1 MESLNL
7 KPAPEAD
14 RRTLARR
21 LSLDLTGLPPTPEWV
36 DAFEADSAPGAYE
49 RWVDRLMST
58 PQYGERMAN
67 GWLDLVRFADTVGYH
82 SDNPRNI
89 WPYRDYVIRSFNNN
103 KPFDQFTREQL
114 AGDLLPNASMEA
126 RVASG
131 FNRLLLTTEEG
142 GAQEKDYESR
152 YLTDRVRAVGTVWMG
167 QTIGCAQCHDHK
179 FDPITARDFYS
190 MGAFFA
196 DVKEA
201 IIGRREDGML
211 VPTEPQAG
219 ELARRTTEAQ
229 RLKERFEGPY
239 PELEGAFGRW
249 RQERLDALRSDSLW
263 TAVAPAS
270 ADSTGGATVTIRDD
284 RSVLIGGKSLD
295 TDSTVVRFTSL
306 PERVVGVRVD
316 VLPDK
321 SLPSQGPGRAG
332 NGNFVLTEVVARV
345 VREGTPARIVAF
357 DSVWASHEQTVS
369 ADKNPYGKWSAASV
383 IDQDARGTFAGW
395 AILPEAGKPAQLRLR
410 LKEPLSLASGERLE
424 IELQQKHGHGNHTLG
439 CFRIGMA
446 TDAAAVVPPTVPLPN
461 ADLAE
466 RLKVDPAARTPE
478 QSAKLWSEF
487 KAAAPQLAD
496 LRTQRAAADKAR
508 ADFEGTLP
516 RTLITERSE
525 KPRTVRVLPRGNWLI
540 ETGEIMEP
548 AIPSHFRPTAQAASD
563 RRLNRLDLANWLV
576 SPENPLTARVVVNR
590 YWRQFFGTGLSKVID
605 DFGAQGEPPRY
616 PELLDWLAAEFR
628 ESGWDVKNLVRLM
641 VTSRTYRQSSSAPRE
656 FLARDPDNRDLAR
669 QGRWRIEAEQVRDSA
684 LQVSGL
690 LVPRIGGPSVR
701 PYQPDGYWENLNFPQ
716 RGYDASSGGDQYRR
730 GLYTWWQRSYVH
742 PSMLAF
748 DAATREECAAERNRS
763 NIPQQALVLL
773 NDPSYVEAARSF
785 AARILREKLWRRRGT
800 THLGLASGALPR
812 STRLRGR
819 AASPARIPADC
830 LRQGPG
836 GGFEIHPDRQGSD
849 ASRLGSRSMG
859 SLDRCGPCPPQPSR
873 DHHPFLTMSPS
884 TEIRQFLQQ
893 QQTRRLFL
901 GRASQGLGALALG
914 SILQPRILEAASAAR
929 TVSGAVAPL
938 HFPAKAR
945 RVIWLSMAGGPSHL
959 ETFDPKPKLAEMHGK
974 PMPESFT
981 KGKQIA
987 QLQGQKLVCYGPQ
1000 LPFKRFGKAGVEL
1013 CDLFTQLGSVSDEI
1027 CWVRSMTSEA
1037 INHDPAHM
1045 FMNTGSQIA
1054 GRPSMGSWVTYGL
1067 GSEAENLPGFV
1078 VLTSLGRGGQ
1088 NQPIAARQWAPGMLP
1103 SRFQGCTCEARAIR

>member
-1 MESLNL
+1 MNARAFRSLARWVVIAALGCGPMAAAAAPASATTAGPVQFNRDIRPILSDHCFSCHGPDVQKMKGGLRLDVREAALRPAKSGKKAILPRDAAGSELVHRLLTDDADELMPPPEAHKPLKPEQKALLQRWIAEGAEYQGHWAYQPILRPSVPPGAEGEGGIDRWVRTHWDSVGL

-21 LSLDLTGLPPTPEWV
+21 LSLDLTGLPATPEMV
-36 DAFEADSAPGAYE
+36 ATFEADTAPGAYE
-49 RWVDRLMST
+49 RMVDRLMSS
-58 PQYGERMAN
+58 PQYGERMAI
-67 GWLDLVRFADTVGYH
+67 GWLDVVRFADTIGYH
-82 SDNPRNI
+82 SDTPRNI

-114 AGDLLPNASMEA
+114 AGDLFPNPTMEE

-211 VPTEPQAG
+211 VPTESQAR
-219 ELARRTTEAQ
+219 ELARLTHEAE
-229 RLKERFEGPY
+229 RLKSQFEGPH
-239 PELEGAFGRW
+239 PKLESAFGRW
-249 RQERLDALRSDSLW
+249 RQERLEALRSDSLW
-263 TAVAPAS
+263 TATAPVS

-284 RSVLIGGKSLD
+284 RSVLIGGKKPD
-295 TDSTVVRFTSL
+295 TDSTVVRFAAL
-306 PERVVGVRVD
+306 PERVVGVRVE

-321 SLPSQGPGRAG
+321 SLPSQGPGRSG

-345 VREGTPARIVAF
+345 VRDGAPARDLAF
-357 DSVWASHEQTVS
+357 ESAWASHEQTVS

-383 IDQDARGTFAGW
+383 IDHDARGTFAGW
-395 AILPEAGKPAQLRLR
+395 AILPEAGKPSQLRLR
-410 LKEPLSLASGERLE
+410 LKEPLTLASGERLE
-424 IELQQKHGHGNHTLG
+424 IELQQKHGHGHHTLG
-439 CFRIGMA
+439 CFRLGVA
-446 TDAAAVVPPTVPLPN
+446 TDPAAVVPPTVPLPN

-466 RLKVDPAARTPE
+466 RLKVDPSARTPE
-478 QSAKLWSEF
+478 QSAKLWAEF
-487 KAAAPQLAD
+487 KAVAPELAD
-496 LRTQRAAADKAR
+496 LRAQRTAADKAR
-508 ADFEGTLP
+508 ADFEGTIP
-516 RTLITERSE
+516 RTLVTERSE

-548 AIPSHFRPTAQAASD
+548 AIPAQFRPASRAVSD
-563 RRLNRLDLANWLV
+563 RRLNRLDLADWLV

-590 YWRQFFGTGLSKVID
+590 FWRQFFGTGLSKVLD
-605 DFGAQGEPPRY
+605 DFGAQGEPPRH

-628 ESGWDVKNLVRLM
+628 DSGWDVKHLVRLM
-641 VTSRTYRQSSSAPRE
+641 VTSRTYRQSSNASRE
-656 FLARDPDNRDLAR
+656 LLARDPENRDLAR
-669 QGRWRIEAEQVRDSA
+669 QGRWRIEAEMVRDSA

-785 AARILREKLWRRRGT
+785 AARILREGSGDDTARLTWAWRQA
-800 THLGLASGALPR
+800 LARAPLDSELSAL
-812 STRLRGR
+812 
-819 AASPARIPADC
+819 
-830 LRQGPG
+830 
-836 GGFEIHPDRQGSD
+836 
-849 ASRLGSRSMG
+849 
-859 SLDRCGPCPPQPSR
+859 
-873 DHHPFLTMSPS
+873 
-884 TEIRQFLQQ
+884 
-893 QQTRRLFL
+893 RRLLETQRTAF
-901 GRASQGLGALALG
+901 AKD
-914 SILQPRILEAASAAR
+914 PEAAAQFTR
-929 TVSGAVAPL
+929 T
-938 HFPAKAR
+938 
-945 RVIWLSMAGGPSHL
+945 
-959 ETFDPKPKLAEMHGK
+959 
-974 PMPESFT
+974 
-981 KGKQIA
+981 
-987 QLQGQKLVCYGPQ
+987 
-1000 LPFKRFGKAGVEL
+1000 GKAPTPAGL
-1013 CDLFTQLGSVSDEI
+1013 
-1027 CWVRSMTSEA
+1027 
-1037 INHDPAHM
+1037 DP
-1045 FMNTGSQIA
+1045 
-1054 GRPSMGSWVTYGL
+1054 V
-1067 GSEAENLPGFV
+1067 
-1078 VLTSLGRGGQ
+1078 
-1088 NQPIAARQWAPGMLP
+1088 QWAAW
-1103 SRFQGCTCEARAIR
+1103 TDVARALLNLHETITRS

>member
-1 MESLNL
+1 MAAAAAPASATTAGPIQFNRDIRPILSDHCFSCHGPDVQKMKGGLRLDVREAALRPAKSGKKAILPRDAAGSELVHRLLTDDADELMPPPEAHKPLKPEQKALLQRWIAEGAEYQGHWAYQPILRPSVPSGAEGEGGIDRWVRTHLDSVGL

-21 LSLDLTGLPPTPEWV
+21 LSLDLTGLPATPEMV
-36 DAFEADSAPGAYE
+36 ATFEADNAPGAYE
-49 RWVDRLMST
+49 RMVDRLMAS
-58 PQYGERMAN
+58 PQYGERMAI
-67 GWLDLVRFADTVGYH
+67 GWLDVVRFADTIGYH
-82 SDNPRNI
+82 SDTPRNI

-114 AGDLLPNASMEA
+114 AGDLFPNPTMEE

-211 VPTEPQAG
+211 VPTETQAP
-219 ELARRTTEAQ
+219 ELARLMAEAQ
-229 RLKERFEGPY
+229 RLKEQFESPH
-239 PELEGAFGRW
+239 PELESAFGRW
-249 RQERLDALRSDSLW
+249 RQERLEALRSDSLW
-263 TAVAPAS
+263 TATAPAS

-284 RSVLIGGKSLD
+284 RSVLIGGKKPD
-295 TDSTVVRFTSL
+295 TDSTVVRFAAL
-306 PERVVGVRVD
+306 PERVVGVRVE

-321 SLPSQGPGRAG
+321 SLPSQGPGRSG

-345 VREGTPARIVAF
+345 VRDGAPARDLAF
-357 DSVWASHEQTVS
+357 ESAWASHEQTVS

-383 IDQDARGTFAGW
+383 IDHDARGTFAGW
-395 AILPEAGKPAQLRLR
+395 AILPEAGKPSQLRLR
-410 LKEPLSLASGERLE
+410 LKEPLTLASGERLE
-424 IELQQKHGHGNHTLG
+424 IELQQKHGHGHHTLG
-439 CFRIGMA
+439 CFRLGVA
-446 TDAAAVVPPTVPLPN
+446 TDPAAVVPPTVPLPN

-466 RLKVDPAARTPE
+466 RLKVDPSARTPE
-478 QSAKLWSEF
+478 QSAKLWAEF
-487 KAAAPQLAD
+487 KAVAPELAD
-496 LRTQRAAADKAR
+496 LRAQRAAADKAR
-508 ADFEGTLP
+508 ADFEGTIP
-516 RTLITERSE
+516 RTLVTERSE

-548 AIPSHFRPTAQAASD
+548 AIPAQFRPASRAVSD
-563 RRLNRLDLANWLV
+563 RRLNRLDLADWLV

-590 YWRQFFGTGLSKVID
+590 FWRQFFGTGLSKVLD
-605 DFGAQGEPPRY
+605 DFGAQGEPPRH

-628 ESGWDVKNLVRLM
+628 DSGWDVKHLVRLM
-641 VTSRTYRQSSSAPRE
+641 VTSRTYRQSSNASRE
-656 FLARDPDNRDLAR
+656 LLARDPENRDLAR
-669 QGRWRIEAEQVRDSA
+669 QGRWRIEAEMVRDSA

-785 AARILREKLWRRRGT
+785 AARILREGSGDDTARLTWAWRQA
-800 THLGLASGALPR
+800 LARAPLDSELSAL
-812 STRLRGR
+812 
-819 AASPARIPADC
+819 
-830 LRQGPG
+830 
-836 GGFEIHPDRQGSD
+836 
-849 ASRLGSRSMG
+849 
-859 SLDRCGPCPPQPSR
+859 
-873 DHHPFLTMSPS
+873 
-884 TEIRQFLQQ
+884 
-893 QQTRRLFL
+893 RRLLETQRTAF
-901 GRASQGLGALALG
+901 AKD
-914 SILQPRILEAASAAR
+914 PEAAAQFTR
-929 TVSGAVAPL
+929 T
-938 HFPAKAR
+938 
-945 RVIWLSMAGGPSHL
+945 
-959 ETFDPKPKLAEMHGK
+959 
-974 PMPESFT
+974 
-981 KGKQIA
+981 
-987 QLQGQKLVCYGPQ
+987 
-1000 LPFKRFGKAGVEL
+1000 GKAPTPAGL
-1013 CDLFTQLGSVSDEI
+1013 
-1027 CWVRSMTSEA
+1027 
-1037 INHDPAHM
+1037 DP
-1045 FMNTGSQIA
+1045 
-1054 GRPSMGSWVTYGL
+1054 V
-1067 GSEAENLPGFV
+1067 
-1078 VLTSLGRGGQ
+1078 
-1088 NQPIAARQWAPGMLP
+1088 QWAAW
-1103 SRFQGCTCEARAIR
+1103 TDVARALLNLHETITRS

>member
-1 MESLNL
+1 MAAAAAPASATTAGPIQFNRDIRPILSDHCFSCHGPDVQKMKGGLRLDVREAALRPAKSGKKAILPRDAAGSELVHRLLTDDADELMPPPEAHKPLKPEQKALLQRWIAEGAEYQGHWAYQPILRPSVPSGAEGEGGIDRWVRTHLDSVGL

-21 LSLDLTGLPPTPEWV
+21 LSLDLTGLPATPEMV
-36 DAFEADSAPGAYE
+36 ATFEADNAPGAYE
-49 RWVDRLMST
+49 RMVDRLMAS
-58 PQYGERMAN
+58 PQYGERMAI
-67 GWLDLVRFADTVGYH
+67 GWLDVVRFADTIGYH
-82 SDNPRNI
+82 SDTPRNI

-114 AGDLLPNASMEA
+114 AGDLFPNPTMEE

-211 VPTEPQAG
+211 VPTETQAP
-219 ELARRTTEAQ
+219 ELARLMAEAQ
-229 RLKERFEGPY
+229 RLKEQFESPH
-239 PELEGAFGRW
+239 PELESAFGRW
-249 RQERLDALRSDSLW
+249 RQERLEALRSDSLW
-263 TAVAPAS
+263 TATAPAS

-284 RSVLIGGKSLD
+284 RSVLIGGKKPD
-295 TDSTVVRFTSL
+295 TDSTVVRFAAL
-306 PERVVGVRVD
+306 PERVVGVRVE

-321 SLPSQGPGRAG
+321 SLPSQGPGRSG

-345 VREGTPARIVAF
+345 VRDGAPARDLAF
-357 DSVWASHEQTVS
+357 ESAWASHEQTVS

-383 IDQDARGTFAGW
+383 IDHDARGTFAGW
-395 AILPEAGKPAQLRLR
+395 AILPEAGKPSQLRLR
-410 LKEPLSLASGERLE
+410 LKEPLTLASGERLE
-424 IELQQKHGHGNHTLG
+424 IELQQKHGHGHHTLG
-439 CFRIGMA
+439 CFRLGVA
-446 TDAAAVVPPTVPLPN
+446 TDPAAVVPPTVPLPN

-466 RLKVDPAARTPE
+466 RLKVDPSARTPE
-478 QSAKLWSEF
+478 QSAKLWAEF
-487 KAAAPQLAD
+487 KAVAPELAD
-496 LRTQRAAADKAR
+496 LRAQRAAADKAR
-508 ADFEGTLP
+508 ADFEGTIP
-516 RTLITERSE
+516 RTLVTERSE

-548 AIPSHFRPTAQAASD
+548 AIPAQFRPASRAVSD
-563 RRLNRLDLANWLV
+563 RRLNRLDLADWLV

-590 YWRQFFGTGLSKVID
+590 FWRQFFGTGLSKVLD
-605 DFGAQGEPPRY
+605 DFGAQGEPPRH

-628 ESGWDVKNLVRLM
+628 DSGWDVKHLVRLM
-641 VTSRTYRQSSSAPRE
+641 VTSRTYRQSSNASRE
-656 FLARDPDNRDLAR
+656 LLARDPENRELAR
-669 QGRWRIEAEQVRDSA
+669 QGRWRIEAEMVRDSA

-785 AARILREKLWRRRGT
+785 AARILREGSGDDSERLIWAWRQA
-800 THLGLASGALPR
+800 LARAPLDSELSAL
-812 STRLRGR
+812 
-819 AASPARIPADC
+819 
-830 LRQGPG
+830 
-836 GGFEIHPDRQGSD
+836 
-849 ASRLGSRSMG
+849 
-859 SLDRCGPCPPQPSR
+859 
-873 DHHPFLTMSPS
+873 
-884 TEIRQFLQQ
+884 
-893 QQTRRLFL
+893 RRLLETQRTAF
-901 GRASQGLGALALG
+901 AKD
-914 SILQPRILEAASAAR
+914 PEAAAQFTR
-929 TVSGAVAPL
+929 T
-938 HFPAKAR
+938 
-945 RVIWLSMAGGPSHL
+945 
-959 ETFDPKPKLAEMHGK
+959 
-974 PMPESFT
+974 
-981 KGKQIA
+981 
-987 QLQGQKLVCYGPQ
+987 
-1000 LPFKRFGKAGVEL
+1000 GKAPTPAGL
-1013 CDLFTQLGSVSDEI
+1013 
-1027 CWVRSMTSEA
+1027 
-1037 INHDPAHM
+1037 DP
-1045 FMNTGSQIA
+1045 
-1054 GRPSMGSWVTYGL
+1054 V
-1067 GSEAENLPGFV
+1067 
-1078 VLTSLGRGGQ
+1078 
-1088 NQPIAARQWAPGMLP
+1088 QWAAW
-1103 SRFQGCTCEARAIR
+1103 TDVARALLNLHETITRS

>member
-1 MESLNL
+1 MAAAAAAASATTAGPVQFNRDIRSILSDHCFSCHGPDVQKMKGGLRLDVREAALRPAKSGKKAILPRDAAGSELVHRLLTDDADELMPPPEAHKPLKPEQKALLQRWIAEGAEYQGHWAYQPIVRPSVPPGPEGEGGIDRWVRSHLDSAGL

-21 LSLDLTGLPPTPEWV
+21 LSLDLTGLPATPEMV
-36 DAFEADSAPGAYE
+36 ATFEADTAPGAYE
-49 RWVDRLMST
+49 RMVDRLMSS
-58 PQYGERMAN
+58 PQYGERMAI
-67 GWLDLVRFADTVGYH
+67 GWLDVVRFADTIGYH
-82 SDNPRNI
+82 SDTPRNI

-114 AGDLLPNASMEA
+114 AGDLFPNPTLEE

-196 DVKEA
+196 DVKET

-211 VPTEPQAG
+211 VPTEPQAR
-219 ELARRTTEAQ
+219 ELARLTHEAE
-229 RLKERFEGPY
+229 RLKSQFEGPH
-239 PELEGAFGRW
+239 PKLESAFGRW
-249 RQERLDALRSDSLW
+249 RQERLEALRSDSLW
-263 TAVAPAS
+263 TATAPTS

-284 RSVLIGGKSLD
+284 RSVLIGGKNPD
-295 TDSTVVRFTSL
+295 TDSTVVRFASL
-306 PERVVGVRVD
+306 PERVVGVRVE

-345 VREGTPARIVAF
+345 VRDGVPARDLAF
-357 DSVWASHEQTVS
+357 ESAWASHEQTVS

-383 IDQDARGTFAGW
+383 IDHDARGTFAGW
-395 AILPEAGKPAQLRLR
+395 AILPEADKPSQLRLR
-410 LKEPLSLASGERLE
+410 LKEPLTLASGERLE
-424 IELQQKHGHGNHTLG
+424 IELQQKHGHGHHTLG
-439 CFRIGMA
+439 CFRLGVA
-446 TDAAAVVPPTVPLPN
+446 TDSAAVVPPTVPLPS
-461 ADLAE
+461 ADLAD
-466 RLKVDPAARTPE
+466 RLKVDPSARTPE
-478 QSAKLWSEF
+478 QSAKLWAEF
-487 KAAAPQLAD
+487 KAVAPELAD
-496 LRTQRAAADKAR
+496 LRAQRTAADKAR
-508 ADFEGTLP
+508 ADFEGTIP
-516 RTLITERSE
+516 RTLVTERSE

-548 AIPSHFRPTAQAASD
+548 AIPAQFRPASRAVSD
-563 RRLNRLDLANWLV
+563 RRLNRLDLADWLV

-641 VTSRTYRQSSSAPRE
+641 VTSRTYRQSSSASRE

-785 AARILREKLWRRRGT
+785 AARILREGSGDDTARLTWAWRQA
-800 THLGLASGALPR
+800 LARAPLDSELSAL
-812 STRLRGR
+812 
-819 AASPARIPADC
+819 
-830 LRQGPG
+830 
-836 GGFEIHPDRQGSD
+836 
-849 ASRLGSRSMG
+849 
-859 SLDRCGPCPPQPSR
+859 
-873 DHHPFLTMSPS
+873 
-884 TEIRQFLQQ
+884 
-893 QQTRRLFL
+893 RRLL
-901 GRASQGLGALALG
+901 ESQRTAFAKD
-914 SILQPRILEAASAAR
+914 PEAAAQ
-929 TVSGAVAPL
+929 
-938 HFPAKAR
+938 
-945 RVIWLSMAGGPSHL
+945 
-959 ETFDPKPKLAEMHGK
+959 
-974 PMPESFT
+974 FT
-981 KGKQIA
+981 QT
-987 QLQGQKLVCYGPQ
+987 
-1000 LPFKRFGKAGVEL
+1000 GKAPTPAGL
-1013 CDLFTQLGSVSDEI
+1013 
-1027 CWVRSMTSEA
+1027 
-1037 INHDPAHM
+1037 DP
-1045 FMNTGSQIA
+1045 
-1054 GRPSMGSWVTYGL
+1054 V
-1067 GSEAENLPGFV
+1067 
-1078 VLTSLGRGGQ
+1078 
-1088 NQPIAARQWAPGMLP
+1088 QWAAW
-1103 SRFQGCTCEARAIR
+1103 TDVARALLNLHETITRS

>member
-1 MESLNL
+1 MAAAAAAASATTAGPVQFNRDIRPILSDHCFSCHGPDVQKMKGGLRLDVREAALRPAKSGKKAILPRDAAGSELVHRLLTDDADELMPPPEAHKPLKPEQKALLQRWIAEGAEYQGHWAYQPIVRPSVPPGPEGEGGIDRWVRSHLDSAGL

-21 LSLDLTGLPPTPEWV
+21 LSLDLTGLPATPEMV
-36 DAFEADSAPGAYE
+36 ATFEADNASGAYE
-49 RWVDRLMST
+49 RMVDRLMSS
-58 PQYGERMAN
+58 PQYGERMAI
-67 GWLDLVRFADTVGYH
+67 GWLDVVRFADTIGYH
-82 SDNPRNI
+82 SDTPRNI

-114 AGDLLPNASMEA
+114 AGDLFPNPTMEE

-211 VPTEPQAG
+211 VPTEPQAR
-219 ELARRTTEAQ
+219 ELARLTHEAE
-229 RLKERFEGPY
+229 RLKSQFEGPH
-239 PELEGAFGRW
+239 PKLESAFGRW
-249 RQERLDALRSDSLW
+249 RQERLEALRSDSLW
-263 TAVAPAS
+263 TATAPTS

-284 RSVLIGGKSLD
+284 RSVLIGGKNPD
-295 TDSTVVRFTSL
+295 TDSTVVRFASL
-306 PERVVGVRVD
+306 PERVVGVRVE

-345 VREGTPARIVAF
+345 VRDGAPARDLAF
-357 DSVWASHEQTVS
+357 ESAWASHEQTVS

-383 IDQDARGTFAGW
+383 IDHDARGTFAGW
-395 AILPEAGKPAQLRLR
+395 AILPEAGKPSQLRLR
-410 LKEPLSLASGERLE
+410 LKEPLTLASGERLE
-424 IELQQKHGHGNHTLG
+424 IELQQKHGHGHHTLG
-439 CFRIGMA
+439 CFRLGVA
-446 TDAAAVVPPTVPLPN
+446 TDPAAVVPPTVPLPN

-466 RLKVDPAARTPE
+466 RLKVDPSARTPE
-478 QSAKLWSEF
+478 QSAKLWAEF
-487 KAAAPQLAD
+487 KAAAPELAD
-496 LRTQRAAADKAR
+496 LRAQRTAADKAR
-508 ADFEGTLP
+508 ADFEGTIP
-516 RTLITERSE
+516 RTLVTERSE

-548 AIPSHFRPTAQAASD
+548 AIPAQFRPASRAVSD
-563 RRLNRLDLANWLV
+563 RRLNRLDLADWLV

-590 YWRQFFGTGLSKVID
+590 FWRQFFGTGLSKVLD
-605 DFGAQGEPPRY
+605 DFGAQGEPPRH
-616 PELLDWLAAEFR
+616 PELLDWLAVEFR
-628 ESGWDVKNLVRLM
+628 ESGWDVKHLVRLM
-641 VTSRTYRQSSSAPRE
+641 VTSRTYRQSSNASRE
-656 FLARDPDNRDLAR
+656 LLARDPENRDLAR
-669 QGRWRIEAEQVRDSA
+669 QGRWRIEAEMVRDSA

-785 AARILREKLWRRRGT
+785 AARILREGSGDDTARLTWAWRQA
-800 THLGLASGALPR
+800 LARAPLDSELSAL
-812 STRLRGR
+812 
-819 AASPARIPADC
+819 
-830 LRQGPG
+830 
-836 GGFEIHPDRQGSD
+836 
-849 ASRLGSRSMG
+849 
-859 SLDRCGPCPPQPSR
+859 
-873 DHHPFLTMSPS
+873 
-884 TEIRQFLQQ
+884 
-893 QQTRRLFL
+893 RRLL
-901 GRASQGLGALALG
+901 ESQRTAFAKD
-914 SILQPRILEAASAAR
+914 PEAAAQ
-929 TVSGAVAPL
+929 
-938 HFPAKAR
+938 
-945 RVIWLSMAGGPSHL
+945 
-959 ETFDPKPKLAEMHGK
+959 
-974 PMPESFT
+974 FT
-981 KGKQIA
+981 QT
-987 QLQGQKLVCYGPQ
+987 
-1000 LPFKRFGKAGVEL
+1000 GKAPTPAGL
-1013 CDLFTQLGSVSDEI
+1013 
-1027 CWVRSMTSEA
+1027 
-1037 INHDPAHM
+1037 DP
-1045 FMNTGSQIA
+1045 
-1054 GRPSMGSWVTYGL
+1054 V
-1067 GSEAENLPGFV
+1067 
-1078 VLTSLGRGGQ
+1078 
-1088 NQPIAARQWAPGMLP
+1088 QWAAW
-1103 SRFQGCTCEARAIR
+1103 TDVARALLNLHETITRS

>member
-1 MESLNL
+1 MNARAFRSLARWVVIAALGCGPMAAAAAPASATTAGPVQFNRDIRPILSDHCFSCHGPDVQKMKGGLRLDVREAALRPAKSGKKAILPRDAAGSELVHRLLTDDADELMPPPEAHKPLKPEQKALLQRWIAEGAEYQGHWAYQPILRPSVPPGAEGEGGIDRWVRTHWDSVGL

-21 LSLDLTGLPPTPEWV
+21 LSLDLTGLPATPEMV
-36 DAFEADSAPGAYE
+36 ATFEADTAPGAYE
-49 RWVDRLMST
+49 RMVDRLMSS
-58 PQYGERMAN
+58 PQYGERMAI
-67 GWLDLVRFADTVGYH
+67 GWLDVVRFADTIGYH
-82 SDNPRNI
+82 SDTPRNI

-114 AGDLLPNASMEA
+114 AGDLFPNPTMEE

-211 VPTEPQAG
+211 VPTESQAR
-219 ELARRTTEAQ
+219 ELARLTHEAE
-229 RLKERFEGPY
+229 RLKSQFEGPH
-239 PELEGAFGRW
+239 PKLESAFGRW
-249 RQERLDALRSDSLW
+249 RQERLEALRSDSLW
-263 TAVAPAS
+263 TATAPVS

-284 RSVLIGGKSLD
+284 RSVLIGGKKPD
-295 TDSTVVRFTSL
+295 TDSTVVRFAAL
-306 PERVVGVRVD
+306 PERVVGVRVE

-321 SLPSQGPGRAG
+321 SLPSQGPGRSG

-345 VREGTPARIVAF
+345 VRDGAPARDLAF
-357 DSVWASHEQTVS
+357 ESAWASHEQTVS

-383 IDQDARGTFAGW
+383 IDHDARGTFAGW
-395 AILPEAGKPAQLRLR
+395 AILPEAGKPSQLRLR
-410 LKEPLSLASGERLE
+410 LKESLTLASGERLE
-424 IELQQKHGHGNHTLG
+424 IELQQKHGHGHHTLG
-439 CFRIGMA
+439 CFRLGVA
-446 TDAAAVVPPTVPLPN
+446 TDPAAVVPPTVPLPN

-466 RLKVDPAARTPE
+466 RLKVDPSARTPE
-478 QSAKLWSEF
+478 QSAKLWAEF
-487 KAAAPQLAD
+487 KAVAPELAD
-496 LRTQRAAADKAR
+496 LRAQRTAADKAR
-508 ADFEGTLP
+508 ADFEGTIP
-516 RTLITERSE
+516 RTLVTERSE

-548 AIPSHFRPTAQAASD
+548 AIPAQFRPASRAVSD
-563 RRLNRLDLANWLV
+563 RRLNRLDLADWLV

-590 YWRQFFGTGLSKVID
+590 FWRQFFGTGLSKVLD
-605 DFGAQGEPPRY
+605 DFGAQGEPPRH

-628 ESGWDVKNLVRLM
+628 DSGWDVKHLVRLM
-641 VTSRTYRQSSSAPRE
+641 VTSRTYRQSSNASRE
-656 FLARDPDNRDLAR
+656 LLARDPENRDLAR
-669 QGRWRIEAEQVRDSA
+669 QGRWRIEAEMVRDSA

-785 AARILREKLWRRRGT
+785 AARILREGSGDDTARLTWAWRQA
-800 THLGLASGALPR
+800 LARAPLDSELSAL
-812 STRLRGR
+812 
-819 AASPARIPADC
+819 
-830 LRQGPG
+830 
-836 GGFEIHPDRQGSD
+836 
-849 ASRLGSRSMG
+849 
-859 SLDRCGPCPPQPSR
+859 
-873 DHHPFLTMSPS
+873 
-884 TEIRQFLQQ
+884 
-893 QQTRRLFL
+893 RRLLETQRTAF
-901 GRASQGLGALALG
+901 AKD
-914 SILQPRILEAASAAR
+914 PEAAAQFTR
-929 TVSGAVAPL
+929 T
-938 HFPAKAR
+938 
-945 RVIWLSMAGGPSHL
+945 
-959 ETFDPKPKLAEMHGK
+959 
-974 PMPESFT
+974 
-981 KGKQIA
+981 
-987 QLQGQKLVCYGPQ
+987 
-1000 LPFKRFGKAGVEL
+1000 GKAPTPAGL
-1013 CDLFTQLGSVSDEI
+1013 
-1027 CWVRSMTSEA
+1027 
-1037 INHDPAHM
+1037 DP
-1045 FMNTGSQIA
+1045 
-1054 GRPSMGSWVTYGL
+1054 V
-1067 GSEAENLPGFV
+1067 
-1078 VLTSLGRGGQ
+1078 
-1088 NQPIAARQWAPGMLP
+1088 QWAAW
-1103 SRFQGCTCEARAIR
+1103 TDVARALLNLHETITRS

>member
-1 MESLNL
+1 MAAAAAAASATTAGPVQFNRDIRPILSDHCFSCHGPDVQKMKGGLRLDVREAALRPAKSGKKAILPRDAAGSELVHRLLTDDADELMPPPEAHKPLKPEQKALLQRWIAEGAEYQGHWAYQPIVRPSVPPGPEGEGGIDRWVRSHLDSAGL

-21 LSLDLTGLPPTPEWV
+21 LSLDLTGLPATPEMV
-36 DAFEADSAPGAYE
+36 ATFEADTAPGAYE
-49 RWVDRLMST
+49 RMVDRLMSS
-58 PQYGERMAN
+58 PQYGERMAI
-67 GWLDLVRFADTVGYH
+67 GWLDVVRFADTIGYH
-82 SDNPRNI
+82 SDTPRNI

-114 AGDLLPNASMEA
+114 AGDLFPNPTMEE

-211 VPTEPQAG
+211 VPTEPQAR
-219 ELARRTTEAQ
+219 ELTRLTHEAE
-229 RLKERFEGPY
+229 RLKSQFEGPH
-239 PELEGAFGRW
+239 PKLESAFGRW
-249 RQERLDALRSDSLW
+249 RQERLEALRSDSLW
-263 TAVAPAS
+263 TATAPTS

-284 RSVLIGGKSLD
+284 RSVLIGGKNPD
-295 TDSTVVRFTSL
+295 TDNTVVRFASL
-306 PERVVGVRVD
+306 PERVVGVRVE

-345 VREGTPARIVAF
+345 VRDGAPARDLAF
-357 DSVWASHEQTVS
+357 ESAWASHEQTVS

-383 IDQDARGTFAGW
+383 IDHDARGTFAGW
-395 AILPEAGKPAQLRLR
+395 AILPEAGKPSQLRLR
-410 LKEPLSLASGERLE
+410 LKEPLTLASGERLE
-424 IELQQKHGHGNHTLG
+424 IELQQKHGHGHHTLG
-439 CFRIGMA
+439 CFRLGVA
-446 TDAAAVVPPTVPLPN
+446 TDPAAVVPPTVPLPN

-466 RLKVDPAARTPE
+466 RLKVDPSARTPE

-487 KAAAPQLAD
+487 KAAAPELAD
-496 LRTQRAAADKAR
+496 LRAQRTAADKAR
-508 ADFEGTLP
+508 ADFEGTIP
-516 RTLITERSE
+516 RTLVTERSE

-548 AIPSHFRPTAQAASD
+548 AIPAQFRPASRAVSD
-563 RRLNRLDLANWLV
+563 RRLNRLDLADWLV

-590 YWRQFFGTGLSKVID
+590 FWRQFFGTGLSKVLD
-605 DFGAQGEPPRY
+605 DFGAQGEPPRH
-616 PELLDWLAAEFR
+616 PELLDWLAVEFR
-628 ESGWDVKNLVRLM
+628 ESGWDVKHLVRLM
-641 VTSRTYRQSSSAPRE
+641 VTSRTYRQTSSASRE
-656 FLARDPDNRDLAR
+656 LLARDPENRELAR
-669 QGRWRIEAEQVRDSA
+669 QGRWRIEAEMVRDSA

-785 AARILREKLWRRRGT
+785 AARILREGSGDDTARLTWAWRQA
-800 THLGLASGALPR
+800 LARAPLDSELSAL
-812 STRLRGR
+812 
-819 AASPARIPADC
+819 
-830 LRQGPG
+830 
-836 GGFEIHPDRQGSD
+836 
-849 ASRLGSRSMG
+849 
-859 SLDRCGPCPPQPSR
+859 
-873 DHHPFLTMSPS
+873 
-884 TEIRQFLQQ
+884 
-893 QQTRRLFL
+893 RRLL
-901 GRASQGLGALALG
+901 ESQRTAFAKD
-914 SILQPRILEAASAAR
+914 PEAAAQ
-929 TVSGAVAPL
+929 
-938 HFPAKAR
+938 
-945 RVIWLSMAGGPSHL
+945 
-959 ETFDPKPKLAEMHGK
+959 
-974 PMPESFT
+974 FT
-981 KGKQIA
+981 QT
-987 QLQGQKLVCYGPQ
+987 
-1000 LPFKRFGKAGVEL
+1000 GKAPTPAGL
-1013 CDLFTQLGSVSDEI
+1013 
-1027 CWVRSMTSEA
+1027 
-1037 INHDPAHM
+1037 DP
-1045 FMNTGSQIA
+1045 
-1054 GRPSMGSWVTYGL
+1054 V
-1067 GSEAENLPGFV
+1067 
-1078 VLTSLGRGGQ
+1078 
-1088 NQPIAARQWAPGMLP
+1088 QWAAW
-1103 SRFQGCTCEARAIR
+1103 TDVARALLNLHETITRS

>member
-1 MESLNL
+1 MNARAFRSLSRWVVTVALGCGPMAAAAAPASATTAGPIQFNRDIRPILSDHCFSCHGPDVQKMKGGLRLDTREAALRPAKSGKKAILPRDAAGSELVHRLLTDDADELMPPPEAHKPLKPEQKALLQRWIAEGAEYQGHWAYQPIVRPSVPPGAEGEGGIDRWVRAHLDSVGL

-21 LSLDLTGLPPTPEWV
+21 LSLDLTGLPANPETV
-36 DAFEADSAPGAYE
+36 AAFEADTVPGAYE
-49 RWVDRLMST
+49 RMVDRLMAS
-58 PQYGERMAN
+58 PQYGERMAI
-67 GWLDLVRFADTVGYH
+67 GWLDVVRFADTIGYH
-82 SDNPRNI
+82 SDTPRNI

-114 AGDLLPNASMEA
+114 AGDLFPNPTLEA

-179 FDPITARDFYS
+179 FDPISARDFYA

-211 VPTEPQAG
+211 VPTESQAR
-219 ELARRTTEAQ
+219 ELTRLTHEAE
-229 RLKERFEGPY
+229 RLKSQFEGPH
-239 PELEGAFGRW
+239 PKLESAFGRW
-249 RQERLDALRSDSLW
+249 RQERLEALLSDSLW
-263 TAVAPAS
+263 NATAPTS

-284 RSVLIGGKSLD
+284 RSVLIGGKNPD
-295 TDSTVVRFTSL
+295 TDNTVVRFASL
-306 PERVVGVRVD
+306 PERVVGVRLE

-345 VREGTPARIVAF
+345 VRDGAPARDLAF
-357 DSVWASHEQTVS
+357 ESAWASHEQTVS

-383 IDQDARGTFAGW
+383 IDHDARGTFAGW
-395 AILPEAGKPAQLRLR
+395 AILPEAGKPSQLRLR
-410 LKEPLSLASGERLE
+410 LKEPLTLASGERLE
-424 IELQQKHGHGNHTLG
+424 IELQQKHGHGHHTLG
-439 CFRIGMA
+439 CFRLGVA
-446 TDAAAVVPPTVPLPN
+446 TDPAAVVPPTVPLPN

-487 KAAAPQLAD
+487 KTVALELAD
-496 LRTQRAAADKAR
+496 LRAQRTAADKAR
-508 ADFEGTLP
+508 AEYEGTIP
-516 RTLITERSE
+516 RTLVTERSE

-548 AIPSHFRPTAQAASD
+548 AIPAQFRPASRAVSD
-563 RRLNRLDLANWLV
+563 RKLNRLDLADWLV

-590 YWRQFFGTGLSKVID
+590 FWRQFFGTGLSKVLD
-605 DFGAQGEPPRY
+605 DFGAQGEPPRH

-628 ESGWDVKNLVRLM
+628 DSGWDVKHLVRLM
-641 VTSRTYRQSSSAPRE
+641 VTSRTYRQSSTAPRE
-656 FLARDPDNRDLAR
+656 LLARDPENRELAR
-669 QGRWRIEAEQVRDSA
+669 QGRWRIEAEMVRDSA

-785 AARILREKLWRRRGT
+785 AARILREGSGDDTARLTWAWRQ
-800 THLGLASGALPR
+800 AL
-812 STRLRGR
+812 SR
-819 AASPARIPADC
+819 AP
-830 LRQGPG
+830 
-836 GGFEIHPDRQGSD
+836 
-849 ASRLGSRSMG
+849 
-859 SLDRCGPCPPQPSR
+859 LDSE
-873 DHHPFLTMSPS
+873 LSA
-884 TEIRQFLQQ
+884 L
-893 QQTRRLFL
+893 RRLL
-901 GRASQGLGALALG
+901 ESQRTAFAKD
-914 SILQPRILEAASAAR
+914 PEAASQ
-929 TVSGAVAPL
+929 
-938 HFPAKAR
+938 
-945 RVIWLSMAGGPSHL
+945 
-959 ETFDPKPKLAEMHGK
+959 
-974 PMPESFT
+974 FT
-981 KGKQIA
+981 QT
-987 QLQGQKLVCYGPQ
+987 
-1000 LPFKRFGKAGVEL
+1000 GKAPTPAGL
-1013 CDLFTQLGSVSDEI
+1013 
-1027 CWVRSMTSEA
+1027 
-1037 INHDPAHM
+1037 DP
-1045 FMNTGSQIA
+1045 I
-1054 GRPSMGSWVTYGL
+1054 
-1067 GSEAENLPGFV
+1067 
-1078 VLTSLGRGGQ
+1078 
-1088 NQPIAARQWAPGMLP
+1088 QWAAW
-1103 SRFQGCTCEARAIR
+1103 TDVARALLNLHETITRS

>member
-1 MESLNL
+1 MAAAAAAASATTAGPVQFNRDIRPILSDHCFSCHGPDVQKMKGGLRLDVREAALRPAKSGKKAILPRDAAGSELVHRLLTDDADELMPPPEAHKPLKPEQKALLQRWIAEGAEYQGHWAYQPIVRPSVPPGPEGEGGIDRWVRSHLDSAGL

-21 LSLDLTGLPPTPEWV
+21 LSLDLTGLPATPEMV
-36 DAFEADSAPGAYE
+36 ATFEADNAPGAYE
-49 RWVDRLMST
+49 RMVDRLMAT
-58 PQYGERMAN
+58 PQYGERMAI
-67 GWLDLVRFADTVGYH
+67 GWLDVVRFADTIGYH
-82 SDNPRNI
+82 SDTPRNI

-114 AGDLLPNASMEA
+114 AGDLFPNPTMEE

-211 VPTEPQAG
+211 VPTEPQAR
-219 ELARRTTEAQ
+219 ELARLTTEAE
-229 RLKERFEGPY
+229 RLKSQFEGPH
-239 PELEGAFGRW
+239 PKLESAFGRW
-249 RQERLDALRSDSLW
+249 RQERLEALRSDSLW
-263 TAVAPAS
+263 TATAPTS

-284 RSVLIGGKSLD
+284 RSVLIGGKNPD
-295 TDSTVVRFTSL
+295 TDSTLVRFASL
-306 PERVVGVRVD
+306 PERVVGVRVE

-345 VREGTPARIVAF
+345 VRDGVPARDIAF
-357 DSVWASHEQTVS
+357 ESAWASHEQTVS

-383 IDQDARGTFAGW
+383 IDHDARGTFAGW
-395 AILPEAGKPAQLRLR
+395 AILPEAGKPSQLRLR
-410 LKEPLSLASGERLE
+410 LKEPLTLASGERLE
-424 IELQQKHGHGNHTLG
+424 IELQQKHGHGHHTLG
-439 CFRIGMA
+439 CFRLGVA
-446 TDAAAVVPPTVPLPN
+446 TDPAAVVPPTVPLPN

-466 RLKVDPAARTPE
+466 RLKVDPSARTPE
-478 QSAKLWSEF
+478 QSAKLWAEF
-487 KAAAPQLAD
+487 KAAAPELAD
-496 LRTQRAAADKAR
+496 LRAQRTAADKAR
-508 ADFEGTLP
+508 ADFEGTIP
-516 RTLITERSE
+516 RTLVTERSE

-548 AIPSHFRPTAQAASD
+548 AIPAQFRPASRAVSD
-563 RRLNRLDLANWLV
+563 RRLNRLDLADWLV

-590 YWRQFFGTGLSKVID
+590 FWRQFFGTGLSKVLD
-605 DFGAQGEPPRY
+605 DFGAQGEPPRH
-616 PELLDWLAAEFR
+616 PELLDWLAVEFR
-628 ESGWDVKNLVRLM
+628 ESGWDVKHLVRLM
-641 VTSRTYRQSSSAPRE
+641 VTSRTYRQSSNASRE
-656 FLARDPDNRDLAR
+656 LLARDPENRELAR
-669 QGRWRIEAEQVRDSA
+669 QGRWRIEAEMVRDSA

-785 AARILREKLWRRRGT
+785 AARILREGSGDDSERLIWAWRQA
-800 THLGLASGALPR
+800 LARAPLDSELSAL
-812 STRLRGR
+812 
-819 AASPARIPADC
+819 
-830 LRQGPG
+830 
-836 GGFEIHPDRQGSD
+836 
-849 ASRLGSRSMG
+849 
-859 SLDRCGPCPPQPSR
+859 
-873 DHHPFLTMSPS
+873 
-884 TEIRQFLQQ
+884 
-893 QQTRRLFL
+893 RRLL
-901 GRASQGLGALALG
+901 ESQRTAFAKD
-914 SILQPRILEAASAAR
+914 PEAAAQFTR
-929 TVSGAVAPL
+929 T
-938 HFPAKAR
+938 
-945 RVIWLSMAGGPSHL
+945 
-959 ETFDPKPKLAEMHGK
+959 
-974 PMPESFT
+974 
-981 KGKQIA
+981 
-987 QLQGQKLVCYGPQ
+987 
-1000 LPFKRFGKAGVEL
+1000 GKAPAPAGL
-1013 CDLFTQLGSVSDEI
+1013 
-1027 CWVRSMTSEA
+1027 
-1037 INHDPAHM
+1037 DP
-1045 FMNTGSQIA
+1045 
-1054 GRPSMGSWVTYGL
+1054 V
-1067 GSEAENLPGFV
+1067 
-1078 VLTSLGRGGQ
+1078 
-1088 NQPIAARQWAPGMLP
+1088 QWAAW
-1103 SRFQGCTCEARAIR
+1103 TDVARALLNLHETITRS

>member
-1 MESLNL
+1 MGVQNKEYSMNARTFRPVARWVLLAALACGWQVVGAAPVATVARPVQFNRDIRPILSEHCFSCHGPDVQKMKGGLRLDRREEALKPAKSGKKAILPRDAAGSELVHRLLSDDVEELMPPPEAHKPLKPEQKALLQRWIAEGAEYQGHWAYQPIVRPAVLAGSEGEGGIDRLVRARLETLSL

-21 LSLDLTGLPPTPEWV
+21 LSLDLTGLPATPEWV
-36 DAFEADSAPGAYE
+36 DAFEADSDPGAYE
-49 RWVDRLMST
+49 RLVDRLMST

-114 AGDLLPNASMEA
+114 AGDLLPNALTEA

-211 VPTEPQAG
+211 VPTEPQAR
-219 ELARRTTEAQ
+219 ELARWTTEAQ
-229 RLKERFEGPY
+229 RLKERFEGPH

-249 RQERLDALRSDSLW
+249 RQERLEALRSDSLW
-263 TAVAPAS
+263 TAAAPTS

-295 TDSTVVRFTSL
+295 TDSTVVRFASL
-306 PERVVGVRVD
+306 PERVVGVRVE

-345 VREGTPARIVAF
+345 VREGAPAREVAF

-446 TDAAAVVPPTVPLPN
+446 TDAAAVVPPTVPVPN
-461 ADLAE
+461 ADLVE

-496 LRTQRAAADKAR
+496 LRTQRAAADKVR
-508 ADFEGTLP
+508 ADFEATLP

-548 AIPSHFRPTAQAASD
+548 AIPSQFRPTAPAASD

-641 VTSRTYRQSSSAPRE
+641 VTSRTYRQSSSASRE

-785 AARILREKLWRRRGT
+785 AARILRESSGDDAARLTWAWRQALSRSPQDSEVAALRRLLESQRT
-800 THLGLASGALPR
+800 AFAKDPK
-812 STRLRGR
+812 
-819 AASPARIPADC
+819 AASK
-830 LRQGPG
+830 
-836 GGFEIHPDRQGSD
+836 F
-849 ASRLGSRSMG
+849 
-859 SLDRCGPCPPQPSR
+859 
-873 DHHPFLTMSPS
+873 T
-884 TEIRQFLQQ
+884 
-893 QQTRRLFL
+893 QT
-901 GRASQGLGALALG
+901 
-914 SILQPRILEAASAAR
+914 
-929 TVSGAVAPL
+929 
-938 HFPAKAR
+938 
-945 RVIWLSMAGGPSHL
+945 
-959 ETFDPKPKLAEMHGK
+959 
-974 PMPESFT
+974 
-981 KGKQIA
+981 
-987 QLQGQKLVCYGPQ
+987 
-1000 LPFKRFGKAGVEL
+1000 GKAPTPAGL
-1013 CDLFTQLGSVSDEI
+1013 
-1027 CWVRSMTSEA
+1027 
-1037 INHDPAHM
+1037 DP
-1045 FMNTGSQIA
+1045 
-1054 GRPSMGSWVTYGL
+1054 V
-1067 GSEAENLPGFV
+1067 
-1078 VLTSLGRGGQ
+1078 
-1088 NQPIAARQWAPGMLP
+1088 QWAAW
-1103 SRFQGCTCEARAIR
+1103 TDVARALLNLHETITRS